1 MFPLHSSLFDVK
13 NRVNF
18 IKADTAHI
26 FGATMAD
33 SFSNYYNGYIQWKY
47 LAPLVY
53 ARVNQA
59 VEQVNNRGYHP
70 ERKGF
75 VNYLLGL
82 SLIHI

>member
-1 MFPLHSSLFDVK
+1 
-13 NRVNF
+13 
-18 IKADTAHI
+18 
-26 FGATMAD
+26 MAD

-59 VEQVNNRGYHP
+59 VEQVNNRGYRP

-75 VNYLLGL
+75 VNYLLGGAGSQQGGVRL
-82 SLIHI
+82 QAAQAESKPFIHLKPLAADRHA